1 MIEFALMSILQSERF
16 LKSRQ
21 IFSAHYILPDEID
34 TSRQMT
40 AKVNIINIIVIKDP
54 IVKQENLSLI
64 IYQILKLYVVEC
76 LLSAEV
82 KCNQL
87 EKLEAAKVA

>member
-40 AKVNIINIIVIKDP
+40 AKVNILNIIVIKDP
-54 IVKQENLSLI
+54 SVL
-64 IYQILKLYVVEC
+64 
-76 LLSAEV
+76 
-82 KCNQL
+82 
-87 EKLEAAKVA
+87 

>member
-1 MIEFALMSILQSERF
+1 MIEFALMSILQSESERF

-54 IVKQENLSLI
+54 IVNRKI
-64 IYQILKLYVVEC
+64 C
-76 LLSAEV
+76 P
-82 KCNQL
+82 
-87 EKLEAAKVA
+87 